1 MVKKSYIIP
10 SIEVSFAEVEQIIAA
25 SVMNIDG
32 DTNLGLGDGEI
43 PDEADVRELDDDFL
57 DWD

>member
-32 DTNLGLGDGEI
+32 DSNLGLGDGEI

>member
-32 DTNLGLGDGEI
+32 DTNLGLGNGEI